1 MLTKDIKTK
10 IVISTSVDPY
20 YNLSLE
26 EYMLNNVEEDE
37 VILYLWQNANT
48 VVIGRNQNPWKE
60 CKCKELELN
69 DGKIARRLS
78 GGGAVYHDLGNLN
91 FTFVASEA
99 LYNLEK
105 QLKVILK
112 AAQKEGIDAQFSGR
126 NDIEVNG
133 KKFSGNAFYFTKTS
147 AYHHG
152 AILIDTD
159 ISKLGSY
166 LQVSKEKIQSKGI
179 DSVQA
184 RVVNLKNLNKAI
196 TIESF
201 KMRLKESFK
210 EIYGENSEEYILNE
224 EIFKLNELY
233 NKYSSW
239 EWIYGESPS
248 FDISFKNRFTWGDIE
263 IGLTLKKAYIQKAV
277 IYSDA
282 LNSSLILRLGDV
294 LEGINFDVSK
304 ICEKIRYLS
313 TEFGEDEIIND
324 IYNWMKSKVL
334 QF

>member
-10 IVISTSVDPY
+10 IVVSTSVDPY

-26 EYMLNNVEEDE
+26 EYLLNNVEEDE

-69 DGKIARRLS
+69 NGKIARRLS

-112 AAQKEGIDAQFSGR
+112 AAQKEGINAQFSGR

-184 RVVNLKNLNKAI
+184 RVVNLKSLRETI
-196 TIESF
+196 TVESF

-210 EIYGENSEEYILNE
+210 EIYGGNPEEYILNE

-263 IGLTLKKAYIQKAV
+263 IGLTLKKAYIEKAV

-304 ICEKIRYLS
+304 ICEKIRCLS
-313 TEFGEDEIIND
+313 TEFSEDEIIND
-324 IYNWMKSKVL
+324 IYSWMKSKVL

>member
-1 MLTKDIKTK
+1 LLTKDIKTK

-26 EYMLNNVEEDE
+26 EYLLNNVEEDE

-69 DGKIARRLS
+69 NGKIARRLS

-91 FTFVASEA
+91 FTFVAREA

-112 AAQKEGIDAQFSGR
+112 AAQKEGINAQFSGR

-184 RVVNLKNLNKAI
+184 RVVNLKNLNKDI

-224 EIFKLNELY
+224 GIFKLNELY

-304 ICEKIRYLS
+304 ICEKIRCLS